1 MKTIAILIALTCLLG
16 VASAFMGEGY
26 SASQLAFFNAPSAS
40 TFEPNVQQYWGS
52 YIANTQ
58 NMSRSSGTTDMDLFM
73 NTFPLLFD
81 TPLRLDATSFV
92 RNVSAPS
99 LSIAQKNSQDLTS
112 SVNEGF
118 SAYQVSSSPAKS
130 GSLTTTSGTGTPA
143 ADATGKMLTQNI
155 MTFKFNV

>member
-1 MKTIAILIALTCLLG
+1 MKTIATLIALTCLLG
-16 VASAFMGEGY
+16 VAGASMGEGY
-26 SASQLAFFNAPSAS
+26 SSSQLAFFNAPSAS

-58 NMSRSSGTTDMDLFM
+58 NMSRGSGTTDMDLFM
-73 NTFPLLFD
+73 NTFRLLFD
-81 TPLRLDATSFV
+81 TPLQLGATSFAS
-92 RNVSAPS
+92 NVSAPAI
-99 LSIAQKNSQDLTS
+99 SIAERNSQDLTS

-130 GSLTTTSGTGTPA
+130 GSLTTTNGTGTPA
-143 ADATGKMLTQNI
+143 ADATGKMLSQNI